1 MRGDA
6 LDGRTAGDVFYTEAL
21 RLLNLGRTYTLPTIQ
36 ALGLLSIREA
46 SCGLDSDSW
55 FHSGQSIRMACE
67 MGLHRVRCK
76 LLLFS
81 PSIKCHL
88 KLSCL
93 ECCIKKRLLLSEYHR
108 NTVL

>member
-6 LDGRTAGDVFYTEAL
+6 LDGSTAGDVFYYEAL
-21 RLLNLGRTYTLPTIQ
+21 RLLGSGKTFTLPTVQ

-67 MGLHRVRCK
+67 MGLHRIRCK
-76 LLLFS
+76 LSFFS
-81 PSIKCHL
+81 
-88 KLSCL
+88 
-93 ECCIKKRLLLSEYHR
+93 
-108 NTVL
+108 